1 MKGYGNREGDRMD
14 LRMKIINNTEVHI
27 CMKKVDQTKMT
38 RKKPWLPWAIAG
50 GCAACFGLGLLIAM
64 ALPAGNS
71 NGSSKELAKFE
82 EAYGILKNDWYYAK
96 DDEDID
102 SRLIE
107 QALGGMTSLEEDR
120 HTNYFSLE
128 QAHAFKDSL
137 AGSNVG
143 IGVSFYPGDDG
154 QMIVK
159 EVYVNSTA
167 DRAGIE
173 PGDEIIRVGDKEA
186 GSLSTDELVEYIK
199 SHDGKSLDLQVRRG
213 DETLDLNVTP
223 GTFDSTVSERVIDNV
238 GIIDLSSFSADSGKD
253 FTDAIGRVQKEGVKY
268 LVLDLRNNTG
278 GYLSAAEQ
286 IASSFLPDDTTIFI
300 EDLKDGTQKT
310 LKTDKKYA
318 QIDFDH
324 IYILQNG
331 NTASASEVLIGALKD
346 NMPDKVTTIGTN
358 TYGKGTEQVTVPF
371 DDGTSLKYTIAQWLT
386 PNGTSINKVGFKPD
400 VEVMEDEVSTVGYAP
415 LGEEDV
421 LSIGPDTVAP
431 NAAAVQVYLRYLGY
445 PAERSDTYFSLAS
458 SEALKQFQSD
468 NGLEPTGIVDNATF
482 EKLLEV
488 VGRRL
493 NADAAND
500 KALNMALEIIRN
512 GGMLPAQENQ
522 EASSQ
527 DSGQDGES
535 GQGDDEN
542 AQSQEEHTI
551 DEQPVE

>member
-1 MKGYGNREGDRMD
+1 
-14 LRMKIINNTEVHI
+14 
-27 CMKKVDQTKMT
+27 MKKVDQTKIT
-38 RKKPWLPWAIAG
+38 KKKPWLPWAIAG
-50 GCAACFGLGLLIAM
+50 GCAACFALGLIIPM
-64 ALPAGNS
+64 AWPSGVT
-71 NGSSKELAKFE
+71 GTSSKDLAKFE
-82 EAYGILKNDWYYAK
+82 EAYNILKNEWYYAK
-96 DDEDID
+96 DDEEID
-102 SRLIE
+102 TRLIE
-107 QALGGMTSLEEDR
+107 QALGGMTTLEEDR

-128 QAHAFKDSL
+128 QAQAFQDSL

-154 QMIVK
+154 QMVVK
-159 EVYVNSTA
+159 EVFVNSTA
-167 DRAGIE
+167 DRAGIQ
-173 PGDEIIRVGDKEA
+173 PGDEIIKVGDKETS
-186 GSLSTDELVEYIK
+186 SLSTDDLVAYIK
-199 SHDGKSLDLQVRRG
+199 SNDGKNLALQIKRG
-213 DETLDLNVTP
+213 DEVLDLDVTP
-223 GTFDSTVSERVIDNV
+223 GTFDSTVSERVIDDV
-238 GIIDLSSFSADSGKD
+238 GIINLSSFSANSGKD
-253 FTDAIGRVQKEGVKY
+253 FTDAIGRVQKEGAKH
-268 LVLDLRNNTG
+268 LVLDLRSNTG

-310 LKTDKKYA
+310 LKTDNSYA

-371 DDGTSLKYTIAQWLT
+371 DDGTSMKYTVAEWLT
-386 PNGTSINKVGFKPD
+386 PNGTSINKVGFQPD
-400 VEVMEDEVSTVGYAP
+400 VEITEDEVATVGYSP

-421 LSIGPDTVAP
+421 LSIAPDTVSP

-445 PAERSDTYFSLAS
+445 PAERSDSYFSAAS

-468 NGLEPTGIVDNATF
+468 NGLEATGIVDNATF

-493 NADAAND
+493 NTDAAND

-512 GGMLPAQENQ
+512 GGTLPQSQEQPENQNQDNQ
-522 EASSQ
+522 EAS
-527 DSGQDGES
+527 ET
-535 GQGDDEN
+535 
-542 AQSQEEHTI
+542 SQEEQTI